1 VNSITLNERRFRFCD
16 GMETKAAIGQERPVT
31 IGKAGPKAAADNFL
45 LKHVLLAYVF

>member
-1 VNSITLNERRFRFCD
+1 MIERHYIIFSTLCL
-16 GMETKAAIGQERPVT
+16 AATGQERPVT